1 MLASHGS
8 GVVAEA
14 MPPALRIFTEFSK
27 HLCGPMPALFFPDL
41 ETKAYCQADY
51 ALDSSSN
58 VYFETCASEDTVTF
72 FVLFWVF
79 HHSYKVCH

>member
-1 MLASHGS
+1 MH
-8 GVVAEA
+8 
-14 MPPALRIFTEFSK
+14 
-27 HLCGPMPALFFPDL
+27 ALFFPDL

-58 VYFETCASEDTVTF
+58 VYFKTCTSEDTVIF

-79 HHSYKVCH
+79 HHSYNVCH